1 MGFYRKKTENIINID
16 KVNHT
21 EYEMYGCGRTPPEG
35 IKQEDFTEETDYN
48 KALNTLKLVETSK
61 GYILNK

>member
-21 EYEMYGCGRTPPEG
+21 EYEMYGCRRTPPHG
-35 IKQEDFTEETDYN
+35 IEPEDFTDETDYN

-61 GYILNK
+61 GYILNE